1 MILYSVRDEEDIG
14 GGKRKT
20 AILCAVFH
28 ILLALSCAFIF
39 SQSLPSKEA
48 SKEISLGVTDF
59 LTPFLEPFVGKGDV
73 TDHLVRKLAHFAEF
87 FVFGTLSAI
96 CAILRSRLAAIRKG
110 VNRAVKFQDYLNAAF
125 LSLFIALC
133 DETIQLF
140 TGRGSQVAD
149 VWLDFF
155 GALCGIFA
163 FSAVYAAI
171 RRIRRMKKNII

>member
-14 GGKRKT
+14 GDKRKT

-39 SQSLPSKEA
+39 SQSLPNKEA
-48 SKEISLGVTDF
+48 SKEISLGVTGF

-87 FVFGTLSAI
+87 FVFGSLSAI
-96 CAILRSRLAAIRKG
+96 CAVLRSRLAAIRRG
-110 VNRAVKFQDYLNAAF
+110 INHAVKFQDYLNAAF
-125 LSLFIALC
+125 LSLFTALC

-155 GALCGIFA
+155 GALCGIL
-163 FSAVYAAI
+163 AVTAIYAAI
-171 RRIRRMKKNII
+171 RLAQRRKKNTI